1 MPLTSEPCRP
11 ARTHGWTWIV
21 PGKSTAHTTRPAPR
35 AHSWA
40 MTPYSPR
47 GKATISEKPLSA
59 IWFPS
64 FLTYRA
70 RYQVPL
76 TIIRGQ
82 RHGFNPTKDA
92 RPRRASRSRLRS
104 RRCSRCLSEAMISS
118 STQWTVDQSSC
129 LRDARCRRKSQNRNC
144 RDQSCPHQSGP
155 GGYRD
160 FIYRT
165 VALA

>member
-118 STQWTVDQSSC
+118 STQWTVDQRFVSSGRA
-129 LRDARCRRKSQNRNC
+129 LPPQKSKSQL
-144 RDQSCPHQSGP
+144 SGSVMP
-155 GGYRD
+155 TPKRTGGLSR
-160 FIYRT
+160 FH
-165 VALA
+165 L